1 MYRIPLLIPETGPY
15 SIQWCEQ
22 VAEDIIRK
30 TDKIIITPDC
40 PTIYFGLDHEKLHKD
55 VQDFLDAVHR
65 PNVKTTTPIKMAYD
79 KLCKQCKANGHV
91 NEMIMQPNAFV
102 PKEEQII
109 GGFQ

>member
-1 MYRIPLLIPETGPY
+1 MYRRPLLIPETGSY

-30 TDKIIITPDC
+30 TDKIQNTPDC

-55 VQDFLDAVHR
+55 VQDFLDAVHK
-65 PNVKTTTPIKMAYD
+65 PGLKTTTPINMAYD
-79 KLCKQCKANGHV
+79 KLYKQCKENGRV
-91 NEMIMQPNAFV
+91 EGLLMKKDAFT

-109 GGFQ
+109 SGF